1 MVNVSKL
8 TVGVAFFLLL
18 SSIPAQAIKILHGP
32 YLQNVY
38 GHEATVVW
46 ESDVNSIGWVELCPN
61 DGTNFYAMERPRFY
75 DTGIG
80 IKRNTRLH
88 AVRLTGLQP
97 GTTYRYR
104 VYSQEVKERNA
115 YSSMLGHFAATD
127 VFGREPL
134 RFTTLDASKPET
146 SFVVIND
153 LHERD
158 SLFKS
163 YVKYSDLDQ
172 RDMVIFNGDMMNS
185 FRADSV
191 YFKGFMDTASKL
203 FASEKPLYYVRGNH
217 ETRGPIAEYFHDYT
231 CPRQPHLYFTWQQ
244 GPVFFIA
251 LDTGEDKPDDDIEYY
266 GFNQYDAYRS
276 EEARWLQEVVN
287 SDAYKKAKYHVVI
300 GHIPPAMD
308 KSAWHGDIE
317 VRQKFIPILNN
328 ARVDLMICAH
338 THRFSYHPHA
348 EGINFPLVINS
359 NNSVLYGETNNGR
372 LTVKISDLKGKVIF
386 NETYSSK

>member
-8 TVGVAFFLLL
+8 TMGVAFFLLWSFL
-18 SSIPAQAIKILHGP
+18 PVQAIKILHGP
-32 YLQNVY
+32 YLQNVNE
-38 GHEATVVW
+38 HEATIVW
-46 ESDVNSIGWVELCPN
+46 ESDVNSIGWIELCPN
-61 DGTNFYAMERPRFY
+61 DGTNFYATERPRYY

-80 IKRNTRLH
+80 IKRDSRLH

-104 VYSQEVKERNA
+104 VYSQEVKDRGA
-115 YSSMLGHFAATD
+115 YSSLFGYFAATD
-127 VFGREPL
+127 VFSKDPL
-134 RFTTLDASKPET
+134 RFTTLDTSKPET

-158 SLFKS
+158 SLFLP
-163 YVKYSDLDQ
+163 YAKYSNLDQ

-191 YFKGFMDTASKL
+191 YFKGFMDTAVKL

-217 ETRGPIAEYFHDYT
+217 ETRGAMAEYFHDYT
-231 CPRQPHLYFTWQQ
+231 CPRQSQLYFTWQQ

-276 EEARWLQEVVN
+276 EEAKWLQEVVN
-287 SDAYKKAKYHVVI
+287 SEAYKKAKYHVVI
-300 GHIPPAMD
+300 AHIPPAMD
-308 KSAWHGDIE
+308 KSAWHGEIE
-317 VRQKFIPILNN
+317 VRQKFIPILND

-359 NNSVLYGETNNGR
+359 NNSVLYGETNNGQ